1 MKVQKGF
8 WEWNNLYRFEHR
20 KGKEFVKMNV
30 FKNLYCYRELLKTS
44 VKKEVRSKYKNS
56 FLGVV
61 WSFLNPLLQI
71 VVYAIIFSLILKN
84 KQEHYAIF
92 LCSGI
97 IPWTFF
103 SVAINKSAFTMIENG
118 NIIKKVYFPR
128 EIIPISVV
136 TAETINF
143 LISTIIILGF
153 VILGGIGV
161 TKYILFY
168 PFILIAQYLV
178 ILSISLV
185 VSAIC
190 VYFRDLQH
198 FIGIIL
204 QLLFYAAPI
213 VYAQDSIP
221 KEYQWILK
229 YNPMTYIINAYRDIF
244 YYQKATELKPLML
257 LIIVGSIACLAGYK
271 FFYKL
276 QRGFAEQL

>member
-1 MKVQKGF
+1 MTFFQ
-8 WEWNNLYRFEHR
+8 NLYS
-20 KGKEFVKMNV
+20 
-30 FKNLYCYRELLKTS
+30 YRELLKTS
-44 VKKEVRSKYKNS
+44 VKKEIRSKYKNS

-71 VVYAIIFSLILKN
+71 TVYAIIFSLILKN

-92 LCSGI
+92 LCSGL
-97 IPWTFF
+97 IPWAYF
-103 SVAINKSAFTMIENG
+103 SNAVNKSAFTIIENG

-153 VILGGIGV
+153 VVFGGVGV
-161 TKYILFY
+161 SKYIVFY
-168 PFILIAQYLV
+168 PVVLIAQYLL
-178 ILSISLV
+178 ILSIAFI
-185 VSAIC
+185 VSSIC

-213 VYAQDSIP
+213 VYSVDSIP
-221 KEYQWILK
+221 EEYKWILK
-229 YNPMTYIINAYRDIF
+229 YNPMTYIINSYRQIF
-244 YYQKATELKPLML
+244 YYQNSIDLKVV
-257 LIIVGSIACLAGYK
+257 LILILGGGIACVAGYMV
-271 FFYKL
+271 FNKL
-276 QRGFAEQL
+276 QKGFAEQL

>member
-1 MKVQKGF
+1 M
-8 WEWNNLYRFEHR
+8 NL
-20 KGKEFVKMNV
+20 
-30 FKNLYCYRELLKTS
+30 FKNLYNYRELLKTS

-84 KQEHYAIF
+84 KQENYAIF
-92 LCSGI
+92 LCCGI

-103 SVAINKSAFTMIENG
+103 SSAINKSAFTIIENG

-136 TAETINF
+136 VAEAINF

-153 VILGGIGV
+153 VIIGGIGI
-161 TKYILFY
+161 TKYLLFY
-168 PFILIAQYLV
+168 PIILITQYLV
-178 ILSISLV
+178 IISIAFV
-185 VSAIC
+185 VSSIC

-204 QLLFYAAPI
+204 QLLFYATPI
-213 VYAQDSIP
+213 IYSQDNIP
-221 KEYQWILK
+221 SEYQWILK
-229 YNPMTYIINAYRDIF
+229 INPMTYIINAYRDIF
-244 YYQKATELKPLML
+244 YYQKAFEILPLIML
-257 LIIVGSIACLAGYK
+257 LFIGIVTSYVGYK
-271 FFYKL
+271 IFYKL
-276 QRGFAEQL
+276 QKGFAEQL

>member
-1 MKVQKGF
+1 M
-8 WEWNNLYRFEHR
+8 E
-20 KGKEFVKMNV
+20 V
-30 FKNLYCYRELLKTS
+30 FKNLYNYRELLKTS

-56 FLGVV
+56 FLGVM

-84 KQEHYAIF
+84 KQENYAIF
-92 LCSGI
+92 LCCGI

-103 SVAINKSAFTMIENG
+103 AIAINKSAFTLIENG

-143 LISTIIILGF
+143 LISTLIIIGF
-153 VILGGIGV
+153 TVIGGIGIS
-161 TKYILFY
+161 KFILFY
-168 PFILIAQYLV
+168 PIILGVQYVIILAFSFI
-178 ILSISLV
+178 
-185 VSAIC
+185 VSSIC

-213 VYAQDSIP
+213 VYSQDAIP
-221 KEYQWILK
+221 TEYQWILK

-244 YYQKATELKPLML
+244 YYQKLVNFMP
-257 LIIVGSIACLAGYK
+257 LIILFVIGILTCVVNYK
-271 FFYKL
+271 IFYKL
-276 QRGFAEQL
+276 QKGFAEQL

>member
-1 MKVQKGF
+1 M
-8 WEWNNLYRFEHR
+8 E
-20 KGKEFVKMNV
+20 V
-30 FKNLYCYRELLKTS
+30 FKNLYNYRELLKTS

-56 FLGVV
+56 FLGVM

-84 KQEHYAIF
+84 KQDNYAIF
-92 LCSGI
+92 LCCGI

-103 SVAINKSAFTMIENG
+103 SIAINKSAFAIIENG

-143 LISTIIILGF
+143 LISSLIILGF
-153 VILGGIGV
+153 TIIGRIGIS
-161 TKYILFY
+161 KYILLY
-168 PFILIAQYLV
+168 PIILGVQYV
-178 ILSISLV
+178 IILSFSFI
-185 VSAIC
+185 VSSIC

-198 FIGIIL
+198 FIGIVL

-213 VYAQDSIP
+213 VYSQDAIP
-221 KEYQWILK
+221 TEYQWILK

-244 YYQKATELKPLML
+244 YYQRFMDFMP
-257 LIIVGSIACLAGYK
+257 LIILIVIGLLACVGSYK
-271 FFYKL
+271 IFNKL
-276 QRGFAEQL
+276 QKGFAEQL

>member
-1 MKVQKGF
+1 MG
-8 WEWNNLYRFEHR
+8 
-20 KGKEFVKMNV
+20 V
-30 FKNLYCYRELLKTS
+30 FKNLYNYRELLKTS
-44 VKKEVRSKYKNS
+44 VKKEIRSKYKNS

-84 KQEHYAIF
+84 NQEHYAIF
-92 LCSGI
+92 LCAGI

-103 SVAINKSAFTMIENG
+103 SIAINKSAFTIIENG

-128 EIIPISVV
+128 EIVPISVV

-143 LISTIIILGF
+143 LISTLIILGF
-153 VILGGIGV
+153 VIVGGIGLS
-161 TKYILFY
+161 KYILLY
-168 PFILIAQYLV
+168 PVVLVAQYL
-178 ILSISLV
+178 IIMTISFV
-185 VSAIC
+185 VSSIC

-213 VYAQDSIP
+213 VYSQDVIP
-221 KEYQWILK
+221 AEYQWILK

-244 YYQKATELKPLML
+244 YYQKAIELKPIFIL
-257 LIIVGSIACLAGYK
+257 LLTGTLACFLSYK
-271 FFYKL
+271 IFEKL

>member
-1 MKVQKGF
+1 M
-8 WEWNNLYRFEHR
+8 NL
-20 KGKEFVKMNV
+20 
-30 FKNLYCYRELLKTS
+30 FKNLYNYRELLKTS

-84 KQEHYAIF
+84 KQENYAIF
-92 LCSGI
+92 LCCGI

-103 SVAINKSAFTMIENG
+103 SSAINKSAFTIIENG

-136 TAETINF
+136 VAEAINF

-153 VILGGIGV
+153 VIIGGIGI
-161 TKYILFY
+161 TKYLLFY
-168 PFILIAQYLV
+168 PIILITQYLV
-178 ILSISLV
+178 IISIAFV
-185 VSAIC
+185 VSSIC

-204 QLLFYAAPI
+204 QLLFYATPI
-213 VYAQDSIP
+213 IYSQDNIP
-221 KEYQWILK
+221 SEYQWILK
-229 YNPMTYIINAYRDIF
+229 INPMTYIINAYRDIF
-244 YYQKATELKPLML
+244 YYQKAFEILP
-257 LIIVGSIACLAGYK
+257 LIILLFIGIVTSYVGYK
-271 FFYKL
+271 IFYKL
-276 QRGFAEQL
+276 QKGFAEQL

>member
-1 MKVQKGF
+1 MG
-8 WEWNNLYRFEHR
+8 
-20 KGKEFVKMNV
+20 V
-30 FKNLYCYRELLKTS
+30 FKNLYNYRELLKTS
-44 VKKEVRSKYKNS
+44 VKKEIRSKYKNS

-84 KQEHYAIF
+84 NQEHYAIF
-92 LCSGI
+92 LCAGI

-103 SVAINKSAFTMIENG
+103 SIAINKSAFTIIENG

-128 EIIPISVV
+128 EIVPISVV

-143 LISTIIILGF
+143 LISTLIILGF
-153 VILGGIGV
+153 VIVGGIGLS
-161 TKYILFY
+161 KYILLY
-168 PFILIAQYLV
+168 PVVLVAQYL
-178 ILSISLV
+178 IIMTISFV
-185 VSAIC
+185 VSSIC

-213 VYAQDSIP
+213 VYSQDVIP
-221 KEYQWILK
+221 AEYQWILK

-244 YYQKATELKPLML
+244 YYQKAVELKPIFI
-257 LIIVGSIACLAGYK
+257 LILTGILTCGLSYK
-271 FFYKL
+271 IFEKL

>member
-1 MKVQKGF
+1 M
-8 WEWNNLYRFEHR
+8 E
-20 KGKEFVKMNV
+20 V
-30 FKNLYCYRELLKTS
+30 FKNLYNYRELLKTS

-84 KQEHYAIF
+84 KQENYAIF
-92 LCSGI
+92 LCCGI

-103 SVAINKSAFTMIENG
+103 SITINKSAFTMIENG

-143 LISTIIILGF
+143 LISTLIILGF
-153 VILGGIGV
+153 VIVGGIGLS
-161 TKYILFY
+161 KYIIFY
-168 PFILIAQYLV
+168 PIILIAQYLV
-178 ILSISLV
+178 ILSISFI
-185 VSAIC
+185 VSSIC

-213 VYAQDSIP
+213 VYSQDSIP
-221 KEYQWILK
+221 IEFQWILK

-244 YYQKATELKPLML
+244 YYQRSVKFMP
-257 LIIVGSIACLAGYK
+257 LIILVIIGILACVVSYK
-271 FFYKL
+271 IFDKFQK
-276 QRGFAEQL
+276 GFAEQL

>member
-1 MKVQKGF
+1 MG
-8 WEWNNLYRFEHR
+8 
-20 KGKEFVKMNV
+20 V
-30 FKNLYCYRELLKTS
+30 FKNLYNYRELLKTS
-44 VKKEVRSKYKNS
+44 VKKEIRSKYKNS

-84 KQEHYAIF
+84 NQEHYAIF
-92 LCSGI
+92 LCAGI

-103 SVAINKSAFTMIENG
+103 SIAINKSAFTIIENG

-143 LISTIIILGF
+143 FISTLIILGF
-153 VILGGIGV
+153 VIIGGIGIS
-161 TKYILFY
+161 KYILFY
-168 PFILIAQYLV
+168 PIVLVTQYL
-178 ILSISLV
+178 IIMAISFV
-185 VSAIC
+185 VSSIC

-213 VYAQDSIP
+213 VYSQDVIP
-221 KEYQWILK
+221 AEYQWILK

-244 YYQKATELKPLML
+244 YYQKLIELKP
-257 LIIVGSIACLAGYK
+257 IIVLIFAGILLCFMSYK
-271 FFYKL
+271 FFDKL
-276 QRGFAEQL
+276 QKGFAEQL

>member
-1 MKVQKGF
+1 M
-8 WEWNNLYRFEHR
+8 NL
-20 KGKEFVKMNV
+20 
-30 FKNLYCYRELLKTS
+30 FKNLYNYRELLKTS

-84 KQEHYAIF
+84 KQENYAIF
-92 LCSGI
+92 LCCGI

-103 SVAINKSAFTMIENG
+103 SSAINKSAFTIIENG

-136 TAETINF
+136 IAEAINF

-153 VILGGIGV
+153 VIIGGIGI
-161 TKYILFY
+161 TKYLLLYPIILS
-168 PFILIAQYLV
+168 AQYLV
-178 ILSISLV
+178 ILSISFV
-185 VSAIC
+185 VSSVC

-204 QLLFYAAPI
+204 QLLFYATPI
-213 VYAQDSIP
+213 IYSQDNIP
-221 KEYQWILK
+221 SEYQWILK
-229 YNPMTYIINAYRDIF
+229 INPMTYIINAYRDIF
-244 YYQKATELKPLML
+244 YYQKAFEILPLIML
-257 LIIVGSIACLAGYK
+257 LFIGIVTSYVGYK
-271 FFYKL
+271 IFYKL
-276 QRGFAEQL
+276 QKGFAEQL